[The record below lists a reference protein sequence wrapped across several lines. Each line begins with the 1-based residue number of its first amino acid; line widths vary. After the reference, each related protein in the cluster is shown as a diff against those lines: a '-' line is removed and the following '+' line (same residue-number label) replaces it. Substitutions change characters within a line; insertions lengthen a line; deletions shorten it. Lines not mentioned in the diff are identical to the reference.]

1 MVFKMLKLIGKDKV
15 MEKKTIMIVDD
26 EEALVEIIRIK
37 LESEGYNVMV
47 AYDGKEALEKINKQK
62 PNLILLDIMMP
73 ELNGFEVCKK
83 LKNNESLKYI
93 PVIMLSAKAQEVDIK
108 KGREVGAIDYITK
121 PFDFAQM
128 IEVIKNHLN

>member
-1 MVFKMLKLIGKDKV
+1 